1 MMKRPSPDGPIRT
14 LLRSDGLFFAA
25 VVLLIGIGIAFI
37 YSAGRHGP
45 NLATL
50 WQKQIGWAVL
60 GLLLYGAAILTDY
73 RRLITQSYWIYAL
86 SLGVLVFTLAFG
98 MKVNGARCWLNFF
111 GTPVQPAEFAK
122 LATVLLL
129 AHELGRPDLNPA
141 RWSVLL
147 RGGAIGAVPFALIAL
162 QPDLGTAFT
171 LIPVTGVMLFVAGVP
186 VRRLL
191 LLVGI
196 GVLLMPAA
204 WFGFDEYQK
213 ERVRVFFDPWRD
225 PLGTGWNKI
234 QSEIAV
240 GAGGLWGK
248 GWLEGTQNTL
258 GFLPRPVAPTDF
270 IYSVIAEEKGF
281 AGSVGLLALFAGVL
295 GGGIRAAIGARDKS
309 GQLLAA
315 GFATLLFCH
324 VFVNMAMTIG
334 LLPITGLPLPLVSY
348 GGSFMVAMGLAMGL
362 TQSVFARR
370 RPG

>member
-1 MMKRPSPDGPIRT
+1 MRRPSPFSPIRF
-14 LLRSDGLFFAA
+14 LLRADGAFLAA
-25 VVLLIGIGIAFI
+25 VVVLIVGGILFI

-50 WQKQIGWAVL
+50 WQKQIGWAIL
-60 GLLLYGAAILTDY
+60 GLILCGSAIVADY
-73 RRLITQSYWIYAL
+73 RRISAQAL
-86 SLGVLVFTLAFG
+86 WLYGLTLLVLVFTLFFG
-98 MKVNGARCWLNFF
+98 MKINGARCWLNFF

-122 LATVLLL
+122 IATILMLAR
-129 AHELGRPDLNPA
+129 ELSRPDLNPE
-141 RWSVLL
+141 RWSVLF
-147 RGGAIGAVPFALIAL
+147 RGGAIAAIPFGLIAL

-171 LIPVTGVMLFVAGVP
+171 LIPVTVVLLFVAGIP
-186 VRRLL
+186 VRRLAL
-191 LLVGI
+191 LAGS
-196 GVLLMPAA
+196 GVALLPAA
-204 WFGFDEYQK
+204 WLVFDEYQK

-270 IYSVIAEEKGF
+270 IFSVIAEETGF
-281 AGSVGLLALFAGVL
+281 VGSIVLLGLFTAVL
-295 GGGIRAAIGARDKS
+295 YGAIRAAIKAGDKN

-315 GFATLLFCH
+315 GCATLLFSH

-348 GGSFMVAMGLAMGL
+348 GGSFMLAMGIAMGL

-370 RPG
+370 RPV

>member
-1 MMKRPSPDGPIRT
+1 MMRRPSPASPFRW
-14 LLRSDGLFFAA
+14 LLRSDGLFLAA
-25 VVLLIGIGIAFI
+25 VVLLISIGIAFI

-50 WQKQIGWAVL
+50 WQKQIGWASL
-60 GLLLYGAAILTDY
+60 GLVLCVAAILSDY
-73 RRLITQSYWIYAL
+73 RRIGGQALGLYAI
-86 SLGVLVFTLAFG
+86 SLGVLVFTLFFG

-122 LATVLLL
+122 LATILML
-129 AHELGRPDLNPA
+129 ARELSRPDLNPE

-147 RGGAIGAVPFALIAL
+147 RGGAIGALPFALITL

-171 LIPVTGVMLFVAGVP
+171 LIPVTLALLFVAGVP
-186 VRRLL
+186 ARRLAL
-191 LLVGI
+191 LGGL
-196 GVLLMPAA
+196 GVLLLPAA
-204 WFGFDEYQK
+204 WLVFDEYQK

-281 AGSVGLLALFAGVL
+281 VGSIVLLALFTVVL
-295 GGGIRAAIGARDKS
+295 GGGIRAAIGARDKF

-315 GFATLLFCH
+315 GVATLLFCH

-370 RPG
+370 RPV